1 MNNFRRNL
9 FPPRPRRDGSAD
21 PDGVVYQSPSRILG
35 GCTPVEHVMKI
46 LTADRPV
53 SISDTVN
60 MEKEMKKVLSD
71 FPKVLFSWH
80 EGRLLWSWV
89 CCSSRVDVVRFLIK
103 TNNNDANNILPTW
116 DTPIDVEGNGLLMA
130 PVSIPNF
137 ICLAN
142 YLDIEQLIN
151 YKNKKN
157 GNNFFHYHCIQGGSM
172 TSSLSNETL
181 LLVAEMRRN
190 AAVGSDMPDVCL
202 LNDLPDVN
210 LPNDAL
216 RTPLQEAI
224 ATDNVITARYMIEE
238 FGAAWFEKCCV
249 FVDGADVAT
258 DMTYAEYATYMNSPR
273 CKKLLE
279 KVATEYL
286 IEPNAVPTNVTPFCS
301 VCATEGVGNGVEEWY
316 SLDCPHCMHCQCLM
330 KLCALSTQLV
340 CPECREPLGDAIESR
355 SPPTVYRHV
364 TPEQIHEEES
374 LSAIVRRERIW
385 TRARAAQKQMEM
397 RGIGSELA
405 L

>member
-1 MNNFRRNL
+1 
-9 FPPRPRRDGSAD
+9 
-21 PDGVVYQSPSRILG
+21 
-35 GCTPVEHVMKI
+35 MKI
-46 LTADRPV
+46 LSTDHPI
-53 SISDTVN
+53 SSSDTVN
-60 MEKEMKKVLSD
+60 TKKEMEKVLSK
-71 FPKVLFSWH
+71 FPKILFSKH

-89 CCSSRVDVVRFLIK
+89 CCSSRPDIVNFFIRCENRASNRDMSV
-103 TNNNDANNILPTW
+103 LPQW
-116 DTPIDVEGNGLLMA
+116 DTPIDAVGNGLLMA
-130 PVSIPNF
+130 PVSIPNIVHLTNHF
-137 ICLAN
+137 
-142 YLDIEQLIN
+142 DIEELVN

-157 GNNFFHYHCIQGGSM
+157 GNNFFHYHCMQTMEGGTRSSS
-172 TSSLSNETL
+172 SSLSNQTL
-181 LLVAEMRRN
+181 LWVAEMRRN
-190 AAVGSDMPDVCL
+190 VAVGFE
-202 LNDLPDVN
+202 LPDVN
-210 LPNDAL
+210 LLNKAL

-258 DMTYAEYATYMNSPR
+258 DMTYVEYATYMNSPK

-279 KVATEYL
+279 EVATEYL
-286 IEPNAVPTNVTPFCS
+286 IEPNAVPTNITPFCS
-301 VCATEGVGNGVEEWY
+301 VCATEGVDNEEEEWY